1 MFPELLKYPLEE
13 GLWKSLGDKGT
24 IDQKIDFKEKYLS
37 LATKKR
43 HKQWF
48 RRR

>member
-13 GLWKSLGDKGT
+13 GLWKSFGDKGT